1 MAPNDDMTTIA
12 ITTDQRDALN
22 DIADADESNYV
33 VLQRL
38 IDAYNPDADALDE
51 ARVREIAREEVRDA
65 VVREALE

>member
-1 MAPNDDMTTIA
+1 MTDDMTTIA

-38 IDAYNPDADALDE
+38 IDSYNSEGDAIDE
-51 ARVREIAREEVRDA
+51 AQVREIAREEVRDA